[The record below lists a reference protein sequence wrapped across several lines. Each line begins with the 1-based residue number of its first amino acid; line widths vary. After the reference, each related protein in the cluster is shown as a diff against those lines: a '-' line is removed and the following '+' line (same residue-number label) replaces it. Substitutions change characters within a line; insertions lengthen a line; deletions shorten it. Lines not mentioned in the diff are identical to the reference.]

1 MYIDKFKK
9 IVIKIGSSIL
19 IDEKGK
25 PKKIWL
31 KEFAK
36 EIKIL
41 LRKKKQ
47 IVIVSSGAIAMGCKY
62 LGMKKNGLLILSE
75 KTHFDNKFRNQTL
88 LNLHHQFKFNNGYT
102 KMEISRKR
110 DALEGVLITDLEK
123 DHFQRLQKIGYTE
136 IKKVMSNLNFFTLI
150 AQKK

>member
-1 MYIDKFKK
+1 MYFDKFKK

-36 EIKIL
+36 DIKIL

-47 IVIVSSGAIAMGCKY
+47 IVIVSSGAIAMGC
-62 LGMKKNGLLILSE
+62 
-75 KTHFDNKFRNQTL
+75 
-88 LNLHHQFKFNNGYT
+88 
-102 KMEISRKR
+102 
-110 DALEGVLITDLEK
+110 
-123 DHFQRLQKIGYTE
+123 
-136 IKKVMSNLNFFTLI
+136 
-150 AQKK
+150 